1 MNSTKPRRSSLLVP
15 EISSG
20 ASHWAERNQS
30 PIQSA
35 TSPALRPSSTPDAAG
50 TPVISKAE
58 GIPALLLSLSLI
70 ATGCATPAHSGGSAF
85 STAVHWPASEA
96 ASADTS
102 TTSCTLLAPASPEAV
117 AQAPLA
123 AGTRLMTVGGV
134 GACFTGDVGA
144 PILMAVPAQQPRLL
158 GYARIT
164 LLHPGDSVI
173 LDEGASPAQW
183 QPASA
188 AQVAEAIEALNSLD
202 ARFGALKPPAPSGA
216 RPLGELATVSKG
228 IASALGSFGYED
240 NRPADG
246 LSVAQVVIQASAL
259 GEAKVTTVQSYEREG
274 GRGDMPPK
282 GVREQQVQLT
292 VHPKGQAL
300 TWSLSE
306 LELSPRA
313 DSSEPVKL
321 SLGQGDL
328 SVWSVTLGLM
338 SRMGSETRSAVG
350 LKAPN

>member
-1 MNSTKPRRSSLLVP
+1 MNSTKPRLSALLVP

-20 ASHWAERNQS
+20 TSHWVERTQS
-30 PIQSA
+30 TIQSA
-35 TSPALRPSSTPDAAG
+35 ISPASLSSG
-50 TPVISKAE
+50 TPGLITTLATPKTE

-85 STAVHWPASEA
+85 STAAYWPASEA

-102 TTSCTLLAPASPEAV
+102 TTSCAMLAPASPEAV

-123 AGTRLMTVGGV
+123 AGTRLMTVGGT
-134 GACFTGDVGA
+134 GACFTGNVGA
-144 PILMAVPAQQPRLL
+144 PILMAVPSHQPRLL

-188 AQVAEAIEALNSLD
+188 AQVAEAMEALNSVD
-202 ARFGALKPPAPSGA
+202 ARFGALKPPPPSGA

-246 LSVAQVVIQASAL
+246 LSVAQVVIQASTV
-259 GEAKVTTVQSYEREG
+259 GEASVTTVQSYEREG
-274 GRGDMPPK
+274 GRGDVPPK
-282 GVREQQVQLT
+282 GVREQQVLLT
-292 VHPKGQAL
+292 VLPKEQAL
-300 TWSLSE
+300 RWSMSE

-313 DSSEPVKL
+313 ESSEPVKL